1 MLKMNEMMKREI
13 ITSSPLGGVFVGI
26 WQTASLDFL
35 DILNVSILIAPPS
48 SGLLLAF
55 DLIHHQYPVA
65 LQNQNVQNCSQKV
78 LQEHNTPVAHLHRL
92 DSKFNK
98 GSYPLR
104 KGHEKGTYVI
114 SEERGAV
121 QCNSCGRQQA
131 FSLHCK
137 ESVCTKLCSSPP
149 SHALDNCTVC

>member
-1 MLKMNEMMKREI
+1 
-13 ITSSPLGGVFVGI
+13 
-26 WQTASLDFL
+26 
-35 DILNVSILIAPPS
+35 
-48 SGLLLAF
+48 
-55 DLIHHQYPVA
+55 
-65 LQNQNVQNCSQKV
+65 
-78 LQEHNTPVAHLHRL
+78 LHRL

-98 GSYPLR
+98 GSSSLR

-137 ESVCTKLCSSPP
+137 ESVCTKLCSSPL